1 MSSSENKI
9 DWPLRNSKVAKLLG
23 IKEAT
28 IRSYQS
34 QERYASQLIKGE
46 DFLRKNLGVK
56 RAPTLMTVWTKQGV
70 IKLAGF
76 SRSRKAKIFLEKQ
89 GLTKRKRS
97 SIESNTLDIVE
108 AALDG
113 FAICK
118 RQYNV
123 DFYRIDLYLPEY
135 KLAIECDEFGHAS
148 RSEWTETGRQS
159 YLEIKLGCEFIRF
172 NPNEVDFNIGK
183 VINKIFQKIQSV
195 N

>member
-1 MSSSENKI
+1 MSAQKHKI
-9 DWPLRNSKVAKLLG
+9 EWPLRNSKVAKLLG

-76 SRSRKAKIFLEKQ
+76 SRSRKAKIFLEKI
-89 GLTKRKRS
+89 GHSERERS
-97 SIESNTLDIVE
+97 SIESNTLDIIE

-123 DFYRIDLYLPEY
+123 NLYRIDLYLPEY
-135 KLAIECDEFGHAS
+135 KLAIECDEFDHET
-148 RSEWTETGRQS
+148 RSEWTEYERQS
-159 YLEIKLGCEFIRF
+159 YLETKLDCEFIRF
-172 NPNEVDFNIGK
+172 NPNKVDFNIGE
-183 VINKIFQKIQSV
+183 VINKIIQKIQPL